1 MKVVSRIVTS
11 QVKHRLVKFFVFMQ
25 KTIFLEYDEE
35 FFAKMPS
42 NSTITYGKHAQFTC
56 KPKIGTIKW

>member
-1 MKVVSRIVTS
+1 
-11 QVKHRLVKFFVFMQ
+11 MQ